1 MKNNYHHPTFVQRK
15 KISSMYFKKLPYEKK
30 SKEKKK

>member
-1 MKNNYHHPTFVQRK
+1 MKKNYHHPTFVQRK
-15 KISSMYFKKLPYEKK
+15 IDSSMYFKKLPYEKK